1 MILATPIA
9 VLFYVLASLAV
20 GFLGRNTA
28 VGFAG
33 MFVLSL
39 LLTPLF
45 MILALYVS
53 APRST

>member
-1 MILATPIA
+1 MVLATPIA
-9 VLFYVLASLAV
+9 LLLYVLASLCV
-20 GFLGRNTA
+20 GYLGRKTA

-39 LLTPLF
+39 LLTPIF

-53 APRST
+53 APKGA